1 MWSRV
6 AMDTTLFLKPLPN
19 VDSLCFVLADE
30 RVFQQLGIV
39 RSFSHLLCKAI
50 GRERWWAIVKCT
62 VFWFS

>member
-50 GRERWWAIVKCT
+50 GRER
-62 VFWFS
+62 